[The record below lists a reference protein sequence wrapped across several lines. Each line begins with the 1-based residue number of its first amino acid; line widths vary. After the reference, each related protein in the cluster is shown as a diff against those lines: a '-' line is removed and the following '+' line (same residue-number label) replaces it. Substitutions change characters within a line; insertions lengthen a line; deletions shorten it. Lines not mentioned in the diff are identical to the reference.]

1 MFFIPSVHLDATFM
15 GCTKAE
21 WQESGNRAG
30 HRPRSH
36 QTRVTALSFLSS
48 QCLLVYNEDLANLEI
63 FQVCPFELDTL
74 SQMKREAPSLP
85 AKVGKAIYYVAALN
99 L

>member
-1 MFFIPSVHLDATFM
+1 MFFIPSVHLDATFVV
-15 GCTKAE
+15 CTKAE
-21 WQESGNRAG
+21 WQSGHRAG

-48 QCLLVYNEDLANLEI
+48 QFLLVYSEDLANLEI

-74 SQMKREAPSLP
+74 SQMKRGATSLP
-85 AKVGKAIYYVAALN
+85 A
-99 L
+99 